1 MYAILILTKIG
12 AIAMYGYADK
22 LACGLQQFMAGSRKF
37 NLSEISRN
45 ELYSANRETE
55 KETGIPY
62 MTSINDEKAKK
73 ILNS

>member
-1 MYAILILTKIG
+1 MPGT
-12 AIAMYGYADK
+12 AIATLCAKVWTCPM
-22 LACGLQQFMAGSRKF
+22 GSRKF